1 MTFPVVLIPSP
12 VHEAFGSIQWDSFLH
27 LKLSNPE
34 KALLQAGEQNV
45 IEYTLYDKEDAA
57 AYVQLLLKVLD
68 QITSHRGTSSRRTS
82 LKVSKLSLAESLPP
96 VDALQ
101 YLDCDGIGVATHYVI
116 SQLYE
121 VITTL
126 KSNAFASRTKS
137 NSVVASSNFVSKA
150 TLSSIFYPSGIL
162 IDDWRPLLRILL
174 GTKSDSY
181 VHRGSGFC
189 LACILLEGCTLQTNG
204 HLFSPISSIL
214 ESFVS
219 WIVSRLQC
227 SSTRS
232 LSMVTSSLTV
242 IILSKEVRHLFGK
255 AGGVGYL
262 SRRLRVHQKS
272 IDSKISASVQH
283 QYELSYCLWIMSYD
297 CDTSVS
303 MRSHFHRDGS
313 VQALVDMVAAAPREK
328 VVRCALATLRNLAT
342 CAADEAPLELAK
354 KNINGSTYLIDMIGC
369 GLPKLID
376 LMMNC
381 PIADFEI
388 SEDLDILHKLLH
400 ETCQELTRWDV
411 YKVELDS
418 TNLTWGIVHTEKFFR
433 ENARKMEGS
442 DGKFEMVK
450 TLIQLTASD
459 SEDVA
464 AIACFDLGEF
474 VRHYPNGR
482 DIARRLGARDFVF
495 PLIEH
500 KNPKLQRQALTCI
513 SKLLVQN
520 WKALG

>member
-1 MTFPVVLIPSP
+1 
-12 VHEAFGSIQWDSFLH
+12 
-27 LKLSNPE
+27 
-34 KALLQAGEQNV
+34 
-45 IEYTLYDKEDAA
+45 
-57 AYVQLLLKVLD
+57 
-68 QITSHRGTSSRRTS
+68 
-82 LKVSKLSLAESLPP
+82 
-96 VDALQ
+96 
-101 YLDCDGIGVATHYVI
+101 
-116 SQLYE
+116 
-121 VITTL
+121 
-126 KSNAFASRTKS
+126 
-137 NSVVASSNFVSKA
+137 
-150 TLSSIFYPSGIL
+150 
-162 IDDWRPLLRILL
+162 
-174 GTKSDSY
+174 
-181 VHRGSGFC
+181 
-189 LACILLEGCTLQTNG
+189 
-204 HLFSPISSIL
+204 
-214 ESFVS
+214 
-219 WIVSRLQC
+219 
-227 SSTRS
+227 
-232 LSMVTSSLTV
+232 MVTSSLTV

-262 SRRLRVHQKS
+262 SRRLRVYQES
-272 IDSKISASVQH
+272 FDSKISASVQH

-388 SEDLDILHKLLH
+388 SEDLGILHKLLH
-400 ETCQELTRWDV
+400 DTCQELTRWDV

-520 WKALG
+520 WKVSSYIDRDKPECVPLTPAPLPLGSCSH

>member
-1 MTFPVVLIPSP
+1 
-12 VHEAFGSIQWDSFLH
+12 
-27 LKLSNPE
+27 
-34 KALLQAGEQNV
+34 
-45 IEYTLYDKEDAA
+45 
-57 AYVQLLLKVLD
+57 
-68 QITSHRGTSSRRTS
+68 
-82 LKVSKLSLAESLPP
+82 
-96 VDALQ
+96 
-101 YLDCDGIGVATHYVI
+101 
-116 SQLYE
+116 
-121 VITTL
+121 
-126 KSNAFASRTKS
+126 
-137 NSVVASSNFVSKA
+137 
-150 TLSSIFYPSGIL
+150 
-162 IDDWRPLLRILL
+162 
-174 GTKSDSY
+174 
-181 VHRGSGFC
+181 
-189 LACILLEGCTLQTNG
+189 
-204 HLFSPISSIL
+204 
-214 ESFVS
+214 
-219 WIVSRLQC
+219 VSRLQS
-227 SSTRS
+227 SSTQS
-232 LSMVTSSLTV
+232 LSIVTSSLTV

-388 SEDLDILHKLLH
+388 SEGMQCSVPSPFSKAEPYLNRLMICVSYMTDLDILHKLLH

-520 WKALG
+520 WKVSRYINRDKAEYVPLTPAPLPLGSCRH